1 MRHVLIAVLCLSLL
15 LVHPALARPVMTGQ
29 VVTAIG
35 EIGAHYPLFVVK
47 KSHHPEN
54 ITVVYTKLD
63 PQCHVLPDGAHGGM
77 PTLDFYWLM
86 DGTHYK
92 PMAGALK
99 DGIRARLAVTDV
111 QGLQGDPHAFA
122 VRVDDLARVQHDL
135 PTPTVQITA
144 ERHGQG
150 CVARA
155 LLTLGPS
162 DGQATMQLE
171 AIDTQTEDLTLSKK
185 MQAMQNPEALQIYA
199 VTVQGTDVTTG
210 QPIKRTYPSPTK
222 ASMR

>member
-1 MRHVLIAVLCLSLL
+1 MRPVLAAVLFLSLL
-15 LVHPALARPVMTGQ
+15 LVHPVLVRPAMTGQ
-29 VVTAIG
+29 VVTTIN
-35 EIGAHYPLFVVK
+35 EIGTHYPLFVVT
-47 KSHHPEN
+47 KSYHPEN

-63 PQCHVLPDGAHGGM
+63 PHCHILPDRAHGGM

-86 DGTHYK
+86 AGTHYK
-92 PMAGALK
+92 PMAGPLK
-99 DGIRARLAVTDV
+99 DGIRTRLAVTDAP
-111 QGLQGDPHAFA
+111 GLQGDPHTFA

-144 ERHGQG
+144 ERHGEG

-171 AIDTQTEDLTLSKK
+171 TIDTQTEDLTLGKK
-185 MQAMQNPEALQIYA
+185 MQAMQHPEALQIYT
-199 VTVQGTDVTTG
+199 VTVQGRDVTTG
-210 QPIKRTYPSPTK
+210 QPIQRTYPAPTR
-222 ASMR
+222 ASRR